1 MRLFHAL
8 MSWQNVPHRWAR
20 WMVLRVALKLV
31 RLDYLL
37 FEVVQ
42 SLPMPPD
49 LDEMRE
55 FEVAENSSVRLAS
68 TLEDVQGNYLQP
80 AIQEL
85 WSVAQT
91 SDVALR
97 RELPGGRR

>member
-1 MRLFHAL
+1 MRLIHEL
-8 MSWQNVPHRWAR
+8 LSWLSVPDRWAR
-20 WMVLRVALKLV
+20 WMVLKVAWRLV

-42 SLPMPPD
+42 ALPMPAD
-49 LDEMRE
+49 LERMRDFTVPE
-55 FEVAENSSVRLAS
+55 SSSVRLAS
-68 TLEDVQGNYLQP
+68 TLESVQSDYLRQ

-85 WSVAQT
+85 WAVAQT

-97 RELPGGRR
+97 RELAGR

>member
-1 MRLFHAL
+1 MRLIHAL
-8 MSWQNVPHRWAR
+8 LSWLSVPDRWAR
-20 WMVLRVALKLV
+20 WMVLKAVDRLV

-42 SLPMPPD
+42 ALPMPPD
-49 LDEMRE
+49 LESMRD
-55 FEVAENSSVRLAS
+55 FTSPENSAVRMAS
-68 TLEDVQGNYLQP
+68 TLEEVQAEYLRP

-85 WSVAQT
+85 WAVAQT

-97 RELPGGRR
+97 RELSGR

>member
-20 WMVLRVALKLV
+20 WMILRIALKLT

-55 FEVAENSSVRLAS
+55 FEVAESSSVRLAS
-68 TLEDVQGNYLQP
+68 TLEEVHAEYLQP
-80 AIQEL
+80 AIQTL

-97 RELPGGRR
+97 RELSGGRR

>member
-1 MRLFHAL
+1 MRLFHEL

-20 WMVLRVALKLV
+20 WMILRVALKLA

-49 LDEMRE
+49 LDRMRR
-55 FEVAENSSVRLAS
+55 FDVAESSSVRLAS
-68 TLEDVQGNYLQP
+68 TLEEVQADYLQP
-80 AIQEL
+80 AIQVL
-85 WSVAQT
+85 SSVAQT
-91 SDVALR
+91 SDAALR
-97 RELPGGRR
+97 REVSGGRR

>member
-42 SLPMPPD
+42 SLPMPAD
-49 LDEMRE
+49 LDQMRH
-55 FEVAENSSVRLAS
+55 FDVAESSSVRLAS
-68 TLEDVQGNYLQP
+68 TLEEVQTDYLQP
-80 AIQEL
+80 AIQVL

-91 SDVALR
+91 SEVALR
-97 RELPGGRR
+97 REVSGGRR

>member
-1 MRLFHAL
+1 MRLFHAF

-20 WMVLRVALKLV
+20 WMVLRVALKLT

-42 SLPMPPD
+42 SLPMPAD
-49 LDEMRE
+49 LDQMRR
-55 FEVAENSSVRLAS
+55 FDAAESSSVRLAS
-68 TLEDVQGNYLQP
+68 TLEEVQADYLQP
-80 AIQEL
+80 AIQML
-85 WSVAQT
+85 CSVVQT

-97 RELPGGRR
+97 REVPGGRR

>member
-8 MSWQNVPHRWAR
+8 MSWQNVPHRCAR

-49 LDEMRE
+49 LDEMCR
-55 FEVAENSSVRLAS
+55 FETPESSSVRLAS

-80 AIQEL
+80 AIQML
-85 WSVAQT
+85 WSVVQT

>member
-20 WMVLRVALKLV
+20 WMILRVALRLA

-42 SLPMPPD
+42 SLPMPTD
-49 LDEMRE
+49 LDRMRR
-55 FEVAENSSVRLAS
+55 FDVAESSSVRLAS
-68 TLEDVQGNYLQP
+68 TLEEVQTDYLQP
-80 AIQEL
+80 AIHVL
-85 WSVAQT
+85 SSVAQT
-91 SDVALR
+91 TDSALR
-97 RELPGGRR
+97 REVSGGRR

>member
-20 WMVLRVALKLV
+20 WMILRVALKLT

-55 FEVAENSSVRLAS
+55 FEVAESSSVRLAS
-68 TLEDVQGNYLQP
+68 TLEEVQAEYLRP
-80 AIQEL
+80 AIQVL

-97 RELPGGRR
+97 RELSGGRR

>member
-8 MSWQNVPHRWAR
+8 MSWLNVPHRGAR

-31 RLDYLL
+31 LLDYLL

-85 WSVAQT
+85 WSVVQT

-97 RELPGGRR
+97 RELSGGQR

>member
-1 MRLFHAL
+1 MRLWHAL

-20 WMVLRVALKLV
+20 WMVLRVALRLV

-42 SLPMPPD
+42 SLPMPAD
-49 LDEMRE
+49 LDLMRR
-55 FEVAENSSVRLAS
+55 FNVAENSSVRLAS
-68 TLEDVQGNYLQP
+68 TLEEVQADYLQP
-80 AIQEL
+80 AIKTL
-85 WSVAQT
+85 WHVAQT

-97 RELPGGRR
+97 REVSGGGR